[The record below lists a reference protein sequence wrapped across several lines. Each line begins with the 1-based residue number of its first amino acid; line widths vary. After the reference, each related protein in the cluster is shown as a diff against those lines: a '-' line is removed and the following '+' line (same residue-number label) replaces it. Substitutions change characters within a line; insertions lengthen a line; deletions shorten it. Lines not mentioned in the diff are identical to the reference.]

1 MPALIV
7 AVLAPFA
14 LPAGSTRATE
24 PDIVGLPPSDRQILF
39 EKNLAVSQSSIERL
53 VVRGKCESGGIRD
66 IRTLMIHSRFEELW
80 AFVPASDPASCLWV
94 EIGIEAHAGAE
105 SATITVDWDYL
116 ERLMARHEFLYLYHF
131 HPLAYFARCK
141 PGPGCNRFFVPTRSG
156 IVAQSALVTN
166 LQFAMPSAEDIYF
179 MSESAWRMDR
189 NQPGG
194 GVVRHRVITPYGV
207 VEYELSAAGKKK
219 YAENRGSRIEGLYI
233 KLVAANSLADE
244 HILGVIEQF
253 PMNMTLALE
262 ALVASMNSRN
272 LQVTLIALD

>member
-1 MPALIV
+1 MLALFV
-7 AVLAPFA
+7 AVLSPFG
-14 LPAGSTRATE
+14 LPASSTGLTE
-24 PDIVGLPPSDRQILF
+24 PDPGALSPSARQIRF
-39 EKNLAVSQSSIERL
+39 GRNLAVSQSSTERL

-66 IRTLMIHSRFEELW
+66 IRMLMMHSRFEELW
-80 AFVPASDPASCLWV
+80 AFVPASDPASCMWV
-94 EIGIEAHAGAE
+94 EIGIEAHAEAE

-116 ERLMARHEFLYLYHF
+116 ELLMARHESLYLYHF

-141 PGPGCNRFFVPTRSG
+141 LGPGCNRFFVPTRSG
-156 IVAQSALVTN
+156 VVAQSALVTN

-194 GVVRHRVITPYGV
+194 DVRHRVITPYGV
-207 VEYELSAAGKKK
+207 VEYGLSDAGKKK
-219 YAENRGSRIEGLYI
+219 YAENRGSRMEGLYI

-244 HILGVIEQF
+244 HILGVIEQS
-253 PMNMTLALE
+253 PMNMTVALE

-272 LQVTLIALD
+272 LQVTLVAFD